1 MKKRSSRVISLVGT
15 FLFLLGLLGTALAHS
30 HGHGHGHGHDH
41 APEFDPSL
49 IRSGLAL
56 MAGSALLLVERF
68 RRRK

>member
-1 MKKRSSRVISLVGT
+1 MKKPSSRALSLVGT
-15 FLFLLGLLGTALAHS
+15 FLFLLGLFGTALAHGR
-30 HGHGHGHGHDH
+30 GHLHGHGHDH

-56 MAGSALLLVERF
+56 MAGSALLLVERY